1 MEADAPAPKIQETQR
16 HHAGHKICGAISS
29 QNRWVVLYSWCYYW
43 KVRCHTTRLV
53 TTRVLSHSFSSQRNV
68 ATEEQLCRWTS
79 NPSRCD

>member
-16 HHAGHKICGAISS
+16 QHAGHKICGAISS

-53 TTRVLSHSFSSQRNV
+53 TTGVLSLSLVQRP
-68 ATEEQLCRWTS
+68 TE
-79 NPSRCD
+79 RCDRGAAVPLDEQSIPL